1 MKRRFL
7 DSRTI
12 VRGCS
17 ARQDLL
23 KAAAVI
29 GSVMILV
36 LENHEAHCVE
46 IMGRFASQPNGPPVV
61 VVTSTRNADLEWPLR
76 EMGAAAVVS
85 DGITS
90 DDMTDLCRRFLAE
103 DG

>member
-7 DSRTI
+7 RSRTI

-23 KAAAVI
+23 AAAAAI
-29 GSVMILV
+29 GSVVILV

-46 IMGRFASQPNGPPVV
+46 LMGRFASQPNGPLVV
-61 VVTSTRNADLEWPLR
+61 AVTSMRNADLEWPLR

-90 DDMTDLCRRFLAE
+90 DDMTDLCRRFLAT